1 MAATEIAWS
10 GLTWRLHPDH
20 RLRPTKMC
28 QDHLGGAFRE
38 CDNMYV
44 LQHQMV
50 IVEPPPQ
57 KERKKERS
65 FSVLRQ
71 LLKRMRMTLMMT
83 SDDYVDEDHKIL
95 TIVSC
100 LLGSACNGGRSL
112 YILYLT
118 SISTINQYIL
128 CTIS

>member
-20 RLRPTKMC
+20 RLQPTKMC

-50 IVEPPPQ
+50 ILFVILKGHQPINNVFNILL
-57 KERKKERS
+57 S
-65 FSVLRQ
+65 TMFVFTSV
-71 LLKRMRMTLMMT
+71 M
-83 SDDYVDEDHKIL
+83 YP
-95 TIVSC
+95 
-100 LLGSACNGGRSL
+100 
-112 YILYLT
+112 
-118 SISTINQYIL
+118 
-128 CTIS
+128 